1 MRKKLQDSKLIGRK
15 HEFASF
21 LHSEGCVQ
29 TIRDFWWAEWHWIRF
44 VVGRVALDQ
53 ICGGQSGTG
62 SDLWWAE
69 WHWIRFFYKSHTLWT
84 SSVIVH

>member
-1 MRKKLQDSKLIGRK
+1 MRKKLEDSKLIGRK

-53 ICGGQSGTG
+53 IFLQIT
-62 SDLWWAE
+62 
-69 WHWIRFFYKSHTLWT
+69 Y
-84 SSVIVH
+84 IVDFVCYCALNVKN